1 MSQTLRIAGCF
12 CGLLVCGVCANAA
25 THHSPKRH
33 SAPVAAPAA
42 QPAPVAQTP
51 AVPDPPPPEEMP
63 ATPPKV
69 VMSNGQLSIN
79 ADNSTLGDVLSA
91 VKNLTGATVEAPNAA
106 NNERVAVSLGPGN
119 PQQVL
124 QELFAGSK
132 FDYIILGS
140 PTSASAIE
148 RIILTNRGAGGA
160 GGPGGPLAGP
170 PNSGMNQM
178 PGRAAFQPQP
188 TIPDQNDN
196 AVDEDTTQPEPPPP
210 QQEEVTPPQQD
221 QQHIGPGG
229 EAQQGPKTPEQLLQE
244 LQRLQQQ
251 QGGVPP
257 RPQR

>member
-1 MSQTLRIAGCF
+1 MS
-12 CGLLVCGVCANAA
+12 
-25 THHSPKRH
+25 
-33 SAPVAAPAA
+33 
-42 QPAPVAQTP
+42 
-51 AVPDPPPPEEMP
+51 D
-63 ATPPKV
+63 
-69 VMSNGQLSIN
+69 GQLSIT

-91 VKNLTGATVEAPNAA
+91 VKKLTGATVDAPGVA
-106 NNERVAVSLGPGN
+106 NNERIAVSLGPGN

-124 QELFAGSK
+124 QQLFSGSK

-140 PTSASAIE
+140 PTNASAIE
-148 RIILTNRGAGGA
+148 KIILTSRGAGA
-160 GGPGGPLAGP
+160 GGPGGSIASPM
-170 PNSGMNQM
+170 NNGMNQM
-178 PGRAAFQPQP
+178 QGRGSFQPQP

-196 AVDEDTTQPEPPPP
+196 AVEDEVTQPEPPPP

-229 EAQQGPKTPEQLLQE
+229 ENQQGPKTPEQLLQE